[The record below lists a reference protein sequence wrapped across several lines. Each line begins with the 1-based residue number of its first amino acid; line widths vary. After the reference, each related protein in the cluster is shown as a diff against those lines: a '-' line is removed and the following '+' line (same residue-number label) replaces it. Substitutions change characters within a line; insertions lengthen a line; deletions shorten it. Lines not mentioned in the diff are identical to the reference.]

1 MGPRSRGDG
10 GGVEPR
16 TQSAPPGLSG
26 GSLEQT
32 CAAAL
37 NLYGLAALEVAPI
50 LDGHREGGGASP
62 RARLVGQLIDRERGK
77 AQGDSDLDQ

>member
-50 LDGHREGGGASP
+50 LDG
-62 RARLVGQLIDRERGK
+62 GQGK
-77 AQGDSDLDQ
+77 WWSEPAGSLSRPAYRR